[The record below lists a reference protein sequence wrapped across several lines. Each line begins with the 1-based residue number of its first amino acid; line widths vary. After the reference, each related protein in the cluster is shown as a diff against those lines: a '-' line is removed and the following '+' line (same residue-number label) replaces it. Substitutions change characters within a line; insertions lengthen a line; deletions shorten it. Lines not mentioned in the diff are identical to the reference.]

1 MQLLYATGN
10 ESKICNMRY
19 RLTGY
24 DVEIITPKDLGI
36 HIDVDESGST
46 PIENARLKAKAYY
59 EKTGLPTLAAD
70 SGLYVDD
77 IPSDVQPGLFV
88 RRVNG
93 KTLSED
99 EMITHYS
106 NLAARYGGKLNARYI
121 TGLVLIVDGQEYT
134 AEIPDDDFIIT
145 CEPNPNRQHRGNPL
159 DVVTICPA
167 NGKYINDCSLD
178 ELSALASSFDKK
190 CIKFLQ
196 EIHVIPEKSCGGI
209 VYKIVNGEAEYL
221 FVEEACGFFSFPKGH
236 IEIGETEEETA
247 IREIREETG
256 LELSLLPGFRE
267 IQEYY
272 PPERPNVKRQVV
284 LFLAEY
290 TDQVPCIMR
299 PDEIISIKSLRLD
312 EALSISEY
320 DETKRVLLEADNF
333 LRGKLK
339 KTHLS

>member
-1 MQLLYATGN
+1 MRLLYATGN

-24 DVEIITPKDLGI
+24 DIEIITPKDLGI

-46 PIENARLKAKAYY
+46 PIENARLKAKTYF
-59 EKTGLPTLAAD
+59 EKTELLTLAAD

-77 IPSDVQPGLFV
+77 IPSDAQPGLFV

-99 EMITHYS
+99 EMIAHYR

-121 TGLVLIVDGQEYT
+121 TGLVLLADGQEYT

-167 NGKYINDCSLD
+167 NGKYFNDCSLD
-178 ELSALASSFDKK
+178 ELSVLASSFDKN

-196 EIHVIPEKSCGGI
+196 ESHIIPEKSCGGI
-209 VYKIVNGEAEYL
+209 VYRIVNGEVEYL
-221 FVEEACGFFSFPKGH
+221 LVEESSGFVSFPKGH
-236 IEIGETEEETA
+236 VEIGETEEETA
-247 IREIREETG
+247 IREIKEETG
-256 LELSLLPGFRE
+256 LELCLIPDFRVV
-267 IQEYY
+267 QEHS
-272 PPERPNVKRQVV
+272 PAERPNIKRQVV
-284 LFLAEY
+284 LFLAEF
-290 TDQVPCIMR
+290 TKQGPFIMR
-299 PDEIISIKSLRLD
+299 PEEVLSIKSLRLD
-312 EALSISEY
+312 EALSVLKY
-320 DETKRVLLEADNF
+320 DESKNVLLKADKYIKS
-333 LRGKLK
+333 KL
-339 KTHLS
+339 

>member
-1 MQLLYATGN
+1 MRLLYATGN

-24 DVEIITPKDLGI
+24 DIEIITPKNLGI

-46 PIENARLKAKAYY
+46 PIENAKLKAKAYY

-77 IPSDVQPGLFV
+77 IPSDAQPGLFV

-106 NLAARYGGKLNARYI
+106 NLAVRYGGKLNARYI
-121 TGLVLIVDGQEYT
+121 TGLALLIDGKEYT
-134 AEIPDDDFIIT
+134 IEIPDDDFYISSV
-145 CEPNPNRQHRGNPL
+145 PNHNKQHRGNPL

-167 NGKYINDCSLD
+167 NGKYFNDCSLD
-178 ELSALASSFDKK
+178 ELSILASSFDRK

-196 EIHVIPEKSCGGI
+196 ESQIIPEKSCGGI
-209 VYKIVNGEAEYL
+209 VYRNVNGEIEYL
-221 FVEEACGFFSFPKGH
+221 LVEESSGFVSFPKGH
-236 IEIGETEEETA
+236 VEIGETEEQTA
-247 IREIREETG
+247 MREIREETG
-256 LELSLLPGFRE
+256 LKLDLIHGFRE
-267 IQEYY
+267 IQEYT
-272 PPERPNVKRQVV
+272 PAERPNVKRQVV

-290 TDQVPCIMR
+290 TDQSPCIMQ
-299 PDEIISIKSLRLD
+299 PKEVHSIQNLRIE
-312 EALSISEY
+312 EALSVLRY
-320 DETKRVLLEADNF
+320 DSAKQILLAADSF
-333 LRGKLK
+333 IKEEKHRDID
-339 KTHLS
+339 S

>member
-10 ESKICNMRY
+10 DSKICNMRY

-24 DVEIITPKDLGI
+24 DIEIITPKDLGI

-46 PIENARLKAKAYY
+46 PIENARLKAMAYY

-77 IPSDVQPGLFV
+77 IPADAQPGLFV
-88 RRVNG
+88 RRVQG
-93 KTLSED
+93 KTLSEE
-99 EMITHYS
+99 EMIEHYS
-106 NLAARYGGKLNARYI
+106 NLAARYGGRLKARYI
-121 TGLVLIVDGQEYT
+121 TGLVLIIDGKEYT
-134 AEIPDDDFIIT
+134 TEIPDDDFYISN
-145 CEPNPNRQHRGNPL
+145 EPNVNRQHRGNPL

-167 NGKYINDCSLD
+167 NGKYFNDCSLD
-178 ELSALASSFDKK
+178 ELSVLASSFDKK

-196 EIHVIPEKSCGGI
+196 ESHIIPEKSCGGI
-209 VYKIVNGEAEYL
+209 VYKIVNGEVEYL
-221 FVEEACGFFSFPKGH
+221 LVEETSGFISFPKGH

-256 LELSLLPGFRE
+256 LELNLLHGFRE

-272 PPERPNVKRQVV
+272 PAERPNVKRQVV

-290 TDQVPCIMR
+290 SDQVPHILQ
-299 PDEIISIKSLRLD
+299 PEEVISLKSLRLD
-312 EALSISEY
+312 EALSVLEY
-320 DETKRVLLEADNF
+320 DEPKRNLLEADKY
-333 LRGKLK
+333 LKGKL
-339 KTHLS
+339 